1 LVNKGEDMAQIDIK
15 AKAKQILKIAEQYG
29 VEKNFLFITTFQ
41 RYTVQL
47 NVLQDLEKAIEEH
60 GSTVEKEYVKGR
72 KNLYT
77 NPAIKEYNNAVNSA
91 NKTVST
97 LMSIIK
103 TNSDKYNDDNGDD
116 DDPLLRVLNGDY
128 DEDE

>member
-1 LVNKGEDMAQIDIK
+1 MAQSNLNDK
-15 AKAKQILKIAEQYG
+15 AQEILRIAEQYG
-29 VEKNFLFITTFQ
+29 VEKNFLFITTFK
-41 RYTVQL
+41 RYSIQL
-47 NVLQDLEKAIEEH
+47 QILADLEKAISEH
-60 GSTVEKEYVKGR
+60 GSMVEKEYVKGR

-103 TNSDKYNDDNGDD
+103 TNSNNYNDDTAE
-116 DDPLLRVLNGDY
+116 DDPLMKALNGDY
-128 DEDE
+128 DEE

>member
-1 LVNKGEDMAQIDIK
+1 MAKEMNIN
-15 AKAKQILKIAEQYG
+15 AKAQEILKIAEQYG
-29 VEKNFLFITTFQ
+29 VEKNFLFITTFK

-47 NVLQDLEKAIEEH
+47 KILGDLEKAIEDN
-60 GSTVEKEYVKGR
+60 GATVTKEYVKGR

-77 NPAIKEYNNAVNSA
+77 NPAIKEYNNAVTSA

-103 TNSDKYNDDNGDD
+103 TNSNNYNENDGEE
-116 DDPLLRVLNGDY
+116 DPLLKALNGDY
-128 DEDE
+128 DDE

>member
-1 LVNKGEDMAQIDIK
+1 MAKKKIDIQ
-15 AKAKQILKIAEQYG
+15 AKAKEILKIAEQYG

-47 NVLQDLEKAIEEH
+47 KVLQDLEEAIEEH
-60 GSTVEKEYVKGR
+60 GSTVTKEYVKGR
-72 KNLYT
+72 QNLYT

-103 TNSDKYNDDNGDD
+103 TNSEKYNDDNGQEE
-116 DDPLLRVLNGDY
+116 DPLLRVLNGDDD
-128 DEDE
+128 DEEE

>member
-1 LVNKGEDMAQIDIK
+1 MAQQMNLNDK
-15 AKAKQILKIAEQYG
+15 AQEILRIAEQYG
-29 VEKNFLFITTFQ
+29 VEKNFLFITTFK
-41 RYTVQL
+41 RYSIQL
-47 NVLQDLEKAIEEH
+47 QILTDLERAISEH
-60 GSTVEKEYVKGR
+60 GSMVEKEYVKGR

-103 TNSDKYNDDNGDD
+103 TNSNKYNDDNDDTDD
-116 DDPLLRVLNGDY
+116 DDPLLRALNGD
-128 DEDE
+128 DEEDEE

>member
-1 LVNKGEDMAQIDIK
+1 MAQPKNLNDK
-15 AKAKQILKIAEQYG
+15 AQQILSIAEQYG
-29 VEKNFLFITTFQ
+29 VEKNFLFITTFK
-41 RYTVQL
+41 RYSIQL
-47 NVLQDLEKAIEEH
+47 QILGDLEKAINEH
-60 GSTVEKEYVKGR
+60 GSMVEKEYVKGR

-103 TNSDKYNDDNGDD
+103 TNSNNYNEDTAE
-116 DDPLLRVLNGDY
+116 DDPILRVLNGED
-128 DEDE
+128 DEEDEE

>member
-1 LVNKGEDMAQIDIK
+1 MDINSK
-15 AKAKQILKIAEQYG
+15 AKEILRIAEQYG
-29 VEKNFLFITTFQ
+29 VEKNFLFITTFK

-47 NVLQDLEKAIEEH
+47 KVLQDLEKAIDEN
-60 GSTVEKEYVKGR
+60 GATVEKEYVKGR

-103 TNSDKYNDDNGDD
+103 TNSDKYNDDYNGEDE
-116 DDPLLRVLNGDY
+116 DPLLRALNGD
-128 DEDE
+128 DEEE

>member
-1 LVNKGEDMAQIDIK
+1 MAKEMNINEK
-15 AKAKQILKIAEQYG
+15 AQEILRIAEQYG
-29 VEKNFLFITTFQ
+29 VEKNFLFITTFK

-47 NVLQDLEKAIEEH
+47 KVLNELENAINEN
-60 GSTVEKEYVKGR
+60 GATVTKEYVKGR
-72 KNLYT
+72 QNLYT

-103 TNSDKYNDDNGDD
+103 TNSSNYNEENNE
-116 DDPLLRVLNGDY
+116 DDPLMRALNGDY
-128 DEDE
+128 DEEE

>member
-1 LVNKGEDMAQIDIK
+1 MSNLMNINDKAQE
-15 AKAKQILKIAEQYG
+15 ILQIAEQYG
-29 VEKNFLFITTFQ
+29 VEKNFLFITTFK

-47 NVLQDLEKAIEEH
+47 KVLSDLEKAIDDN
-60 GSTVEKEYVKGR
+60 GATVTKEYVKGR

-103 TNSDKYNDDNGDD
+103 TNSNNYNDNTEDDDPLMRALNGDD
-116 DDPLLRVLNGDY
+116 DD
-128 DEDE
+128 E

>member
-1 LVNKGEDMAQIDIK
+1 MSNQMNLNDKAQE
-15 AKAKQILKIAEQYG
+15 ILRIAEQYG
-29 VEKNFLFITTFQ
+29 VEKNFLFITTFK
-41 RYTVQL
+41 RYSIQL
-47 NVLQDLEKAIEEH
+47 KILGDLETAINEH
-60 GSTVEKEYVKGR
+60 GSMVEKEYVKGR

-103 TNSDKYNDDNGDD
+103 TNSNNYNDDTAE
-116 DDPLLRVLNGDY
+116 DDPLMKALNGDY
-128 DEDE
+128 DEE

>member
-1 LVNKGEDMAQIDIK
+1 MAKEMNIN
-15 AKAKQILKIAEQYG
+15 AKAQEILKIAEQYG
-29 VEKNFLFITTFQ
+29 VEKNFLFITTFK

-47 NVLQDLEKAIEEH
+47 KILGDLEKAIEDN
-60 GSTVEKEYVKGR
+60 GATVTKEYVKGR

-77 NPAIKEYNNAVNSA
+77 NPAIKEYNNAVTSA

-103 TNSDKYNDDNGDD
+103 TNSNNYNENDGE
-116 DDPLLRVLNGDY
+116 DDPLMKALNGDY
-128 DEDE
+128 DDE

>member
-1 LVNKGEDMAQIDIK
+1 MSKNIDINSK
-15 AKAKQILKIAEQYG
+15 AEEILKIAEQYG
-29 VEKNFLFITTFQ
+29 VEKNFLFITTFK
-41 RYTVQL
+41 RYIVQL
-47 NVLQDLEKAIEEH
+47 KVLSQLENSIAEN
-60 GSTVEKEYVKGR
+60 GATVTKEYVKGR

-103 TNSDKYNDDNGDD
+103 TNSDKYNDNSEEIDPLLKALNGDD
-116 DDPLLRVLNGDY
+116 
-128 DEDE
+128 EDEE

>member
-1 LVNKGEDMAQIDIK
+1 MGKEMNINEK
-15 AKAKQILKIAEQYG
+15 AKEILRIAEQYG
-29 VEKNFLFITTFQ
+29 VEKNFLFITTFK

-47 NVLQDLEKAIEEH
+47 KVLQELENAIDEN
-60 GSTVEKEYVKGR
+60 GATVTKEYVKGR
-72 KNLYT
+72 KNLYS

-103 TNSDKYNDDNGDD
+103 TNSNNYNDDTAEDDPLMRALNGDD
-116 DDPLLRVLNGDY
+116 D
-128 DEDE
+128 EE

>member
-1 LVNKGEDMAQIDIK
+1 MDIN
-15 AKAKQILKIAEQYG
+15 AKAKEILRIAEQYG
-29 VEKNFLFITTFQ
+29 VEKNFLFITTFK

-47 NVLQDLEKAIEEH
+47 KVLQDLEKAIDEN
-60 GSTVEKEYVKGR
+60 GATVEKEYVKGR

-103 TNSDKYNDDNGDD
+103 TNSDKYNPDSSDEEEDPLLRALNGDD
-116 DDPLLRVLNGDY
+116 D
-128 DEDE
+128 EEE

>member
-1 LVNKGEDMAQIDIK
+1 MAKKKINIDVK
-15 AKAKQILKIAEQYG
+15 AQEILKIAEQYG

-41 RYTVQL
+41 RYSVQL
-47 NVLQDLEKAIEEH
+47 KVLGDLEKAIEEN
-60 GSTVEKEYVKGR
+60 GATVEKEYVKGR

-91 NKTVST
+91 NKTVTT

-103 TNSDKYNDDNGDD
+103 TNSDKYNDDSGED
-116 DDPLLRVLNGDY
+116 DDPLLRVLNGDDDD
-128 DEDE
+128 DE

>member
-1 LVNKGEDMAQIDIK
+1 MAKEMNINEK
-15 AKAKQILKIAEQYG
+15 AQEILRIAEQYG
-29 VEKNFLFITTFQ
+29 VEKNFLFITTFK

-47 NVLQDLEKAIEEH
+47 KVLNELENAINEN
-60 GSTVEKEYVKGR
+60 GATVTKEYIKGR

-91 NKTVST
+91 NKTVTT

-103 TNSDKYNDDNGDD
+103 TNSNNYNEDNNDDDQLMRLINGDD
-116 DDPLLRVLNGDY
+116 
-128 DEDE
+128 E

>member
-1 LVNKGEDMAQIDIK
+1 MSNKMTLNDKAQ
-15 AKAKQILKIAEQYG
+15 QILKIAEQYG
-29 VEKNFLFITTFQ
+29 VEKNFLFITTFK
-41 RYTVQL
+41 RYSIQL
-47 NVLQDLEKAIEEH
+47 QILSELEKAIEEH
-60 GSTVEKEYVKGR
+60 GSMVEKEYVKGR

-77 NPAIKEYNNAVNSA
+77 NPAINEYNKAVNSA

-103 TNSDKYNDDNGDD
+103 TNSDKYNDDNGEE

>member
-1 LVNKGEDMAQIDIK
+1 MAQPKNLNDK
-15 AKAKQILKIAEQYG
+15 AQQILSIAEQYG
-29 VEKNFLFITTFQ
+29 VEKNFLFITTFK
-41 RYTVQL
+41 RYSIQL
-47 NVLQDLEKAIEEH
+47 QILGDLEKAINEH
-60 GSTVEKEYVKGR
+60 GSMVEKEYVKGR

-103 TNSDKYNDDNGDD
+103 TNSNNYNDDTAE
-116 DDPLLRVLNGDY
+116 DDPLLRALNGED
-128 DEDE
+128 DEDEE

>member
-1 LVNKGEDMAQIDIK
+1 MAKEMNIN
-15 AKAKQILKIAEQYG
+15 AKAQEILKIAEQYG
-29 VEKNFLFITTFQ
+29 VEKNFLFITTFK

-47 NVLQDLEKAIEEH
+47 KILSDLEKAIEDN
-60 GSTVEKEYVKGR
+60 GATVTKEYVKGR

-77 NPAIKEYNNAVNSA
+77 NPAIKEYNNAVTSA

-103 TNSDKYNDDNGDD
+103 TNSNNYNENDGEE
-116 DDPLLRVLNGDY
+116 DPLMKALNGEY
-128 DEDE
+128 DDE

>member
-1 LVNKGEDMAQIDIK
+1 MSNKMTLNDKAQ
-15 AKAKQILKIAEQYG
+15 QILKIAEQYG
-29 VEKNFLFITTFQ
+29 VEKNFLFITTFK
-41 RYTVQL
+41 RYSIQL
-47 NVLQDLEKAIEEH
+47 QILSELEKAIEEH
-60 GSTVEKEYVKGR
+60 GSMVEKEYVKGR

-77 NPAIKEYNNAVNSA
+77 NPAINEYNKAVNSA

-103 TNSDKYNDDNGDD
+103 TNSDKYNDDNGEEE
-116 DDPLLRVLNGDY
+116 DPLLRVLNGDY